1 MTTFDEREKG
11 YEAKYAHDQETAFRA
26 RARRNKLLG
35 RWTAEKIGLSGDANE
50 VYAKG
55 FAVLNIENNDDA
67 VVAKVMHALGERG
80 VPAIETE
87 IRQKMAQLAERA
99 KVDVAKK

>member
-1 MTTFDEREKG
+1 MTTFDEREHG
-11 YEAKYAHDQETAFRA
+11 FEAKYAHDQETAFKA

-35 RWTAEKIGLSGDANE
+35 RWTAEKIGITGDANE

-55 FAVLNIENNDDA
+55 FAALNIESNDDA
-67 VVAKVMHALGERG
+67 ITAKVMHALGERG

-87 IRQKMAQLAERA
+87 IRQKMVQLADRA
-99 KVDVAKK
+99 KADLAKK

>member
-11 YEAKYAHDQETAFRA
+11 YEAKYAHDQELAFKA

-50 VYAKG
+50 VYSKG
-55 FAVLNIENNDDA
+55 FAVLNIESNDDTI
-67 VVAKVMHALGERG
+67 VAKMMHALGERG

-87 IRQKMAQLAERA
+87 IRQKMIQLAERA
-99 KVDVAKK
+99 KAELAKK

>member
-1 MTTFDEREKG
+1 MTTFDEREHG
-11 YEAKYAHDQETAFRA
+11 FEAKFAHDQEMAFRA

-55 FAVLNIENNDDA
+55 FATLNIENSDD
-67 VVAKVMHALGERG
+67 VIVAKIMHALGERG

-87 IRQKMAQLAERA
+87 IRQRMAELGARARAEQ
-99 KVDVAKK
+99 AKK

>member
-1 MTTFDEREKG
+1 MTTFDEREHG
-11 YEAKYAHDQETAFRA
+11 FEAKFAHDQEMAFRA

-55 FAVLNIENNDDA
+55 FATLNIENSDD
-67 VVAKVMHALGERG
+67 VIVAKIMHALGERG

-87 IRQKMAQLAERA
+87 IRQRMAQLGARA
-99 KVDVAKK
+99 KAEQMKK

>member
-1 MTTFDEREKG
+1 MTTFDEREHG
-11 YEAKYAHDQETAFRA
+11 FEAKFAHDQEMAFRA

-55 FAVLNIENNDDA
+55 FATLNIENSDD
-67 VVAKVMHALGERG
+67 VIVAKIMHALGERG
-80 VPAIETE
+80 VSAIETE
-87 IRQKMAQLAERA
+87 IRQRMAQLGARA
-99 KVDVAKK
+99 KAEQMKK

>member
-1 MTTFDEREKG
+1 MTTFDEREHG
-11 YEAKYAHDQETAFRA
+11 FEAKFAHDQEMAFRA

-35 RWTAEKIGLSGDANE
+35 RWAAEKIGLSGDANE

-55 FAVLNIENNDDA
+55 FATLYIENSDD
-67 VVAKVMHALGERG
+67 VIVAKIMHALGERG

-87 IRQKMAQLAERA
+87 IRQRMAQLGARA
-99 KVDVAKK
+99 KAEQVKK

>member
-11 YEAKYAHDQETAFRA
+11 YEAKYAHDQEIAFKV

-35 RWTAEKIGLSGDANE
+35 RWTAEKIGISGDANE

-55 FAVLNIENNDDA
+55 FATLNIEANDA
-67 VVAKVMHALGERG
+67 AIVAKVMHALGEKG
-80 VPAIETE
+80 VAAHEAE
-87 IRQKMAQLAERA
+87 VCQQMAKLAEKA
-99 KVDVAKK
+99 KQQVTAG

>member
-1 MTTFDEREKG
+1 MTTFDEREHG
-11 YEAKYAHDQETAFRA
+11 FEAKFAHDQEMAFRA

-55 FAVLNIENNDDA
+55 FATLNIENSED
-67 VVAKVMHALGERG
+67 VIVAKIMHALGERG

-87 IRQKMAQLAERA
+87 IRQRMAELGARARAEQ
-99 KVDVAKK
+99 AKK